1 MIKGVIK
8 KLKQLPKI
16 GSTEEAVPD
25 LLNYC
30 QDIIKDAYQMK
41 VFVQLSNQMTDEK
54 KYPALVFI
62 GENLSKLIENDI

>member
-25 LLNYC
+25 LSHRK
-30 QDIIKDAYQMK
+30 QTSFK
-41 VFVQLSNQMTDEK
+41 
-54 KYPALVFI
+54 
-62 GENLSKLIENDI
+62 